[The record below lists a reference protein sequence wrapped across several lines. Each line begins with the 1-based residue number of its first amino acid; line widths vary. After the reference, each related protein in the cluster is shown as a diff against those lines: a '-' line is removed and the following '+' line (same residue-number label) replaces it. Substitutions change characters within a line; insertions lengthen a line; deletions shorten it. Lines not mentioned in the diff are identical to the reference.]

1 MAKRIS
7 EFTDTLRQIGEI
19 QVTDWDFIGLLNND
33 IDLAQS
39 LRKIGNLK
47 VNDWDFSTVMP
58 KVHKLANTEVEL
70 PDVVVRAANYKILDW
85 DFRSSSSSPNTTK
98 GTQKLPSPE
107 QTEALKTRLSG
118 FVRFM
123 MMNLISEP
131 NHTEVRIEDL
141 GRAVLRVEIL
151 VTKKDIKELIG
162 RDGATA
168 ASMRGILKSAAA
180 AAGFHALLDIKTH
193 EEALATDRAELKP
206 C

>member
-7 EFTDTLRQIGEI
+7 EFTDTLRQLGEI

-39 LRKIGNLK
+39 LRKLGNLK

-58 KVHKLANTEVEL
+58 AVHKLANREVEF
-70 PDVVVRAANYKILDW
+70 PDLVVRAANYKVLEW
-85 DFRSSSSSPNTTK
+85 DFRSNPSPSK
-98 GTQKLPSPE
+98 APQAPRKLPSAE
-107 QTEALKTRLSG
+107 QTEALKSRLSS
-118 FVRFM
+118 FVRFV

-141 GRAVLRVEIL
+141 GRAVLRVKIL

-168 ASMRGILKSAAA
+168 ASIRSLLKSTAE
-180 AAGFHALLDIKTH
+180 AAGFHALLDIQTH
-193 EEALATDRAELKP
+193 EEALATERAGLKP
-206 C
+206 G